1 MKDKIMDYR
10 IMGQVAGGDHG
21 PRDHETTMAGKREVG
36 SGRGI
41 FEVFHRFGLSGG
53 YQMLLNAT

>member
-1 MKDKIMDYR
+1 MDYR

-41 FEVFHRFGLSGG
+41 FEVFHRLGLSGG